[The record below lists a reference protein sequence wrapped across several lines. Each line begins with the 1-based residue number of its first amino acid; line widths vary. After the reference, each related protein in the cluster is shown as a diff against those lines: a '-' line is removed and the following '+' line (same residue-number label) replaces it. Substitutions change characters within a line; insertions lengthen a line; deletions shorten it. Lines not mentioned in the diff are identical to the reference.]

1 MSKCIKN
8 WCTIA
13 NTFQHGKLRTTGH
26 EWRELLAAKITLN
39 YNGTCRRSV
48 QLVKLT
54 NRCAL
59 SNWRLHQKHRASL
72 TCEIVRRTDDY
83 ITFLMIQLRG
93 NELSIIFIITSITY
107 IFNTL
112 FFLFTTSS
120 IQYIQIV
127 ESYSVYYQDEGL
139 DQFVHFQLLRRC

>member
-1 MSKCIKN
+1 M
-8 WCTIA
+8 
-13 NTFQHGKLRTTGH
+13 
-26 EWRELLAAKITLN
+26 
-39 YNGTCRRSV
+39 V
-48 QLVKLT
+48 
-54 NRCAL
+54 
-59 SNWRLHQKHRASL
+59 
-72 TCEIVRRTDDY
+72 
-83 ITFLMIQLRG
+83 QLRG

-112 FFLFTTSS
+112 FLLFKTSS